1 MKKLSL
7 FVCVIL
13 LTVGIFSSPHVALA
27 DDCTN
32 TPPPDAPNLFQINRT
47 KQSAKLFFS
56 PVPSNDS
63 ITGYT
68 ISYGFQAGDDRYD
81 ISVPYGSS
89 TGVITY
95 TVNNLDP
102 LVAYTFRV
110 RADNGCA
117 PGVWS
122 NYRSDGFHS
131 AKSETATST
140 TTKGGLLVAGSWEM
154 PAILTGVFAVLAVG
168 GLLLFL

>member
-1 MKKLSL
+1 MKKLSFL
-7 FVCVIL
+7 VCLLLLSIGIIL
-13 LTVGIFSSPHVALA
+13 SPQQVLA
-27 DDCTN
+27 DACTS

-47 KQSAKLFFS
+47 TYTDKLFFS
-56 PVPSNDS
+56 PVPSSDS

-81 ISVPYGSS
+81 ISIPYGTS

-95 TVNNLDP
+95 TVNSLDP
-102 LVAYTFRV
+102 LVAYTFKV

-122 NYRSDGFHS
+122 NYRSDGFHP
-131 AKSETATST
+131 AMSETAT
-140 TTKGGLLVAGSWEM
+140 TTKGGLLVAGNWEM
-154 PAILTGVFAVLAVG
+154 PALLTGVFAVLTVS